1 VFLFPE
7 VFVVFMMILFVGA
20 NCQQALPDLLEIF
33 GATEPCNRMCKS
45 CLEKESGHQ
54 LKYTGFYSPK
64 LASIGA
70 LLATFWLAVLLS
82 KNTEINVMVNTYTY
96 TFIYNHMYVCI
107 YTQKSLYIQKYIYT

>member
-1 VFLFPE
+1 M
-7 VFVVFMMILFVGA
+7 FVVFMMILFVGA

-64 LASIGA
+64 LASLGA

-82 KNTEINVMVNTYTY
+82 KNTNPGM
-96 TFIYNHMYVCI
+96 MYCHLNLA
-107 YTQKSLYIQKYIYT
+107 KRLPP